1 LFGEQDR
8 ERVNRAVQEAESKTS
23 AEILPVI
30 ARSSGRYDR
39 AEDVV
44 GLWLA
49 AVAIVVVWA
58 VFPHP
63 GEEPGSWD
71 GIAPIWQL
79 ATLLA
84 CAFAGF
90 LAGALIGSRVDALRR
105 LFAPRAQ
112 MRDEVNARARA
123 VFYDK
128 RVHHTAGASG
138 VLLYVSLFERMAA
151 VVADQAVLDKLG
163 QEPIDAICGEL
174 IERLRKETPVD
185 ALCDTARLL
194 GERLAPVLPRRADDA
209 NELADALVE
218 ID

>member
-1 LFGEQDR
+1 LFSEQDR

-23 AEILPVI
+23 AEILPVV

-49 AVAIVVVWA
+49 AAVVIVVWA
-58 VFPHP
+58 VFPRS

-71 GIAPIWQL
+71 GIAPIWEL
-79 ATLLA
+79 AALLA
-84 CAFAGF
+84 GAFAGF
-90 LAGALIGSRVDALRR
+90 FAGALIGSRVDGLRR
-105 LFAPRAQ
+105 LFAPGAQ
-112 MRDEVNARARA
+112 MRDEVHARARA
-123 VFYDK
+123 VFYDN

-151 VVADQAVLDKLG
+151 VVADQAALEKLG
-163 QEPIDAICGEL
+163 QEQIDAIRDEL

-185 ALCDTARLL
+185 ALCDTARML
-194 GERLAPVLPRRADDA
+194 GERLASALPRRADDA